1 MNEQEIIIEKLLVIL
16 IWVALGVLFGGWVFG
31 GGV

>member
-1 MNEQEIIIEKLLVIL
+1 MSEHEIIIEKLLAIV
-16 IWVALGVLFGGWVFG
+16 IWVAVGVLFGGWVFG

>member
-1 MNEQEIIIEKLLVIL
+1 MSEHEIIIEKLLAVVI
-16 IWVALGVLFGGWVFG
+16 WAAVGVLFGGWIG